1 MLIYM
6 STNDT
11 LNIPTINGLQTL
23 TLDALN
29 TDALNAS
36 SMDGNYFS
44 IQTIE
49 AGDVQVDNELE
60 LTNTG
65 FIIVGK
71 GSPTEV
77 IITDDEVKFLAGITS
92 NVQNQIDGI
101 SINTT
106 DIINDIGDNTHDIT
120 VNRQN
125 IDINATNINT
135 FSTNIG
141 INTTNIGINTTNVN
155 YNIMD
160 ISKNKN
166 YININTS
173 DISSNLG
180 LINVN
185 TSDISSNLGNI
196 NVNTSNIS
204 SNLGLINTN
213 TSNISSN
220 LGLINVNTS
229 NISSNLGLINTN
241 TSNISSNNMSISS
254 NLAAINVNAGRIND
268 NFTDITTNTNDI
280 ISTNNMLNLLEVD
293 VGLNINSINDIE
305 YKTNRFEY
313 HPNTFNMYGGIDASG
328 NHRSILLHSG
338 SNYIHLYSNIIY
350 FGNATANTKLVLNGQ
365 TQTKAFT
372 DTIYNKIYNPVAKL
386 NLVSYP
392 NWLITGMTSFTAG
405 TTYVFT
411 HNYEPLTD
419 AVYAPYTVVGVG
431 GFRVWN
437 AGPKRL
443 LVKYAVAFTG
453 LSTRIVEFKTKM
465 THDQDIN
472 YFTTLYSGREY
483 TGNGTNLHDVL
494 MYNDHMVLDMVD
506 GDRIILSNVFNMEM
520 ASSGIFNVECT
531 VNMTEI

>member
-49 AGDVQVDNELE
+49 ANDVQVDNELE

-106 DIINDIGDNTHDIT
+106 DIINDISDNTHDIT

-185 TSDISSNLGNI
+185 TS
-196 NVNTSNIS
+196 
-204 SNLGLINTN
+204 
-213 TSNISSN
+213 
-220 LGLINVNTS
+220 

-268 NFTDITTNTNDI
+268 NFTNITTNTNDI